1 MACLDGVASL
11 AQYSDARAADPQ
23 VTALRDKVQVQVA
36 EDFGRDEAHVC
47 ITLVDGTRLEHH
59 VAHASGTQQNPM
71 TDAALQTKFMAN
83 AVPVLGQ
90 ARSEKLMQAVWA
102 LDTCTDISALTAL
115 CALSA

>member
-1 MACLDGVASL
+1 
-11 AQYSDARAADPQ
+11 
-23 VTALRDKVQVQVA
+23 
-36 EDFGRDEAHVC
+36 
-47 ITLVDGTRLEHH
+47 
-59 VAHASGTQQNPM
+59 M

-90 ARSEKLMQAVWA
+90 ARSEQLMQTVWA

>member
-1 MACLDGVASL
+1 M
-11 AQYSDARAADPQ
+11 
-23 VTALRDKVQVQVA
+23 RDKVQVQAV
-36 EDFGRDEAHVC
+36 EEFGRDEAHVC
-47 ITLVDGTRLEHH
+47 ITLADGTRLEHH

-90 ARSEKLMQAVWA
+90 ARSEQLMQTVWA